1 MKSFGTPVRA
11 LGALGLTLLMS
22 LVTLFSTAGVASA
35 APTAEFTFSP
45 TAPAVRQPVTF
56 TFEGTC
62 DVPPCTV
69 EWRWFQ
75 DGGSSLGTS
84 MGRGEVLTYAFPR
97 AGIFTVRAKIT
108 NASSTHGSATAT
120 HSLQVTSTFQDR
132 DRLVEYDG
140 WTGFTSPDPAAGG
153 YRFATNP
160 SAEASHLFKGT
171 EVTYVGRTGP
181 DKGIALVSI
190 AGVQTLVDLYAPEEG
205 TTSFLVNGL
214 TDAPHR
220 IKIRPTGT
228 KNEASTGTAVTV
240 DEFVVGTTRVDDT
253 SSAVDYGAWAGAAN
267 AGASGGTVRNSST
280 PGAGTSFVFWGP
292 SVTWV
297 STTGPAQGIADV
309 TIDGAAAGTI
319 DGYSPTRVWQVEHT
333 FAGLGEGRHVIRVA
347 VAGARNPS
355 SAGNRVG
362 SDAFI
367 VR

>member
-1 MKSFGTPVRA
+1 MKSLGTPVKA
-11 LGALGLTLLMS
+11 LGALALTLLIS
-22 LVTLFSTAGVASA
+22 LVTLFSTAGIASA

-45 TAPAVRQPVTF
+45 TAPAVREPVTF
-56 TFEGTC
+56 TFDGTC
-62 DVPPCTV
+62 DVPPCSV

-84 MGRGEVLTYAFPR
+84 MGRGDVLSYAFPR
-97 AGIFTVRAKIT
+97 AGIYAVRAKIT
-108 NASSTHGSATAT
+108 NATSTHGSATAT
-120 HSLQVTSTFQDR
+120 HSLMVSDTFQDN
-132 DRLVEYDG
+132 DRSVEYDG
-140 WTGFTSPDPAAGG
+140 WTGVTSDDAADGG
-153 YRFATNP
+153 YRKASSPDT
-160 SAEASHLFKGT
+160 EASYLFRGT

-190 AGVQTLVDLYAPEEG
+190 AGAQTPLDLYAPEEG

-228 KNEASTGTAVTV
+228 SNEASTGTAVTV
-240 DEFVVGTTRVDDT
+240 DEFVVGATRVDDT

-267 AGASGGTVRNSST
+267 PEASGGTVRTST
-280 PGAGTSFVFWGP
+280 TAGASTSFVFWGP

-297 STTGPAQGIADV
+297 GTSGPGQGIAEV
-309 TIDGAAAGTI
+309 TIDGAAAATI
-319 DGYSPTRVWQVEHT
+319 DGYSPTRVWQVEHS
-333 FAGLGEGRHVIRVA
+333 FDGLGEGRHVIRVTLT
-347 VAGARNPS
+347 GASNPS
-355 SAGNRVG
+355 STGNRVG

>member
-1 MKSFGTPVRA
+1 MKSLGTPVRA
-11 LGALGLTLLMS
+11 LGALALALLIS

-35 APTAEFTFSP
+35 APTAEFTFAP
-45 TAPAVRQPVTF
+45 TAPAVREPVTF
-56 TFEGTC
+56 TFDGTC

-75 DGGSSLGTS
+75 NGGSSLGTS

-97 AGIFTVRAKIT
+97 IGIYTVRAKIT
-108 NASSTHGSATAT
+108 NASSTHGSATAS
-120 HSLQVTSTFQDR
+120 HSLEVTDTFQDN
-132 DRLVEYDG
+132 DRSVEYDG
-140 WTGFTSPDPAAGG
+140 WTGVTSPDPANGG
-153 YRFATNP
+153 YHFATSP
-160 SAEASHLFKGT
+160 AAEASHLFKGT
-171 EVTYVGRTGP
+171 EVSYVGRTGP

-190 AGVQTLVDLYAPEEG
+190 AGARTELDLYAPEEG
-205 TTSFLVNGL
+205 TTSFLVSGL

-240 DEFVVGTTRVDDT
+240 DEFIVGATRVDDT
-253 SSAVDYGAWAGAAN
+253 SVAVDYGAWAGAAN
-267 AGASGGTVRNSST
+267 PEASGGTLRTST
-280 PGAGTSFVFWGP
+280 TAGAGTSFVFWGP

-297 STTGPAQGIADV
+297 STSGPAQGLANV
-309 TIDGAAAGTI
+309 TIDGAAIATI
-319 DGYSPTRVWQVEHT
+319 DGYSPTRVWQVEHS

-347 VAGARNPS
+347 VAGAANPS